1 MPTRVISFL
10 MFLSAALLAQGDT
23 VKVVA
28 RPLDRARKLP
38 GEFTPYQ
45 SVDVSARI
53 AGYIEEIT
61 VDRGSVVRK
70 GQRLVTLSAPEM
82 DAQIAE
88 ASARVEV
95 ASAQKAEAEAKLLG
109 AQATHDRLKQASQ
122 TPGAIAGNELV
133 LAEKAVDAARGV
145 VRSIERSVEAGQAS
159 VKTIEKLKE
168 YLQVTAP
175 FDGVITERYLHP
187 GALAGPGAGPVV
199 KLEQTGRLRLVVA
212 VPETEFAGI
221 VPGARVP
228 FTVPAHPSET
238 FTGTVARISR
248 MVDPKTR
255 TMPIE
260 LDVVNGSGRLAPG
273 MYPEVQWPVRKSRAA
288 LLVPPTAVVTTTERT
303 FVIRVEGGRAVY
315 VPVRKGVVSGDL
327 VEVLGALAEGDVLVR
342 RGSDEIREG
351 TAYPPRSK

>member
-1 MPTRVISFL
+1 MSSKF
-10 MFLSAALLAQGDT
+10 FSAVLLLHGILLAQGDT
-23 VKVVA
+23 VKVVS
-28 RPLDRARKLP
+28 RSLDRARKLP

-45 SVDVSARI
+45 SVDLSARI

-88 ASARVEV
+88 ANAKVEV
-95 ASAQKAEAEAKLLG
+95 SSAQKAEAEAKLLA
-109 AQATHDRLKQASQ
+109 AQATHDRLKEASA

-133 LAEKAVDAARGV
+133 LAAKAVDAARGV
-145 VRSIERSVEAGQAS
+145 VRSIERSVDAGQAS
-159 VKTIEKLKE
+159 VRTIEKLKE
-168 YLQVTAP
+168 YLHVAAP

-187 GALAGPGAGPVV
+187 GALAGPGAGPVL
-199 KLEQTGRLRLVVA
+199 KLEQTARLRLVVA
-212 VPETEFAGI
+212 VPETEYAGI

-228 FTVPAHPSET
+228 FTVPAYPSDT
-238 FTGTVARISR
+238 FHGTVARISR

-260 LDVVNGSGRLAPG
+260 LEVANGNGRLAPG

-303 FVIRVEGGRAVY
+303 FVIRVEGGKAVY
-315 VPVRKGVVSGDL
+315 VGVRKGVISGDL
-327 VEVLGALAEGDVLVR
+327 VEVLGALNEGDTVVK

-351 TAYPPRSK
+351 SAYPPRGK